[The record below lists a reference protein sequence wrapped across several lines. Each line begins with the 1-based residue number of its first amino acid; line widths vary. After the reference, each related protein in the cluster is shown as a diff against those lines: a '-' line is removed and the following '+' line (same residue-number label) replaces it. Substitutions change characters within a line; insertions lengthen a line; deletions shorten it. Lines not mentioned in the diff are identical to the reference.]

1 MTSPETVK
9 TYSDN
14 LNKLLAR
21 HDMAQRKFADMSG
34 INYKSLVNYCTAK
47 CLPNIDIMLFIS
59 KYFKVS
65 IEQMFSKDLKIEEI
79 PDTISV
85 KYGMLND
92 EEKAAISKYID
103 LMISA
108 K

>member
-1 MTSPETVK
+1 MTSPDTVK
-9 TYSDN
+9 TYSEN
-14 LNKLLAR
+14 LNKLLEK
-21 HDMAQRKFADMSG
+21 HDFTQRKFADMAE
-34 INYKSLVNYCTAK
+34 INYKSVVNYCTAK

-59 KYFKVS
+59 RYFKVT
-65 IEQMFSKDLKIEEI
+65 IEQMCSKNMEIEEI